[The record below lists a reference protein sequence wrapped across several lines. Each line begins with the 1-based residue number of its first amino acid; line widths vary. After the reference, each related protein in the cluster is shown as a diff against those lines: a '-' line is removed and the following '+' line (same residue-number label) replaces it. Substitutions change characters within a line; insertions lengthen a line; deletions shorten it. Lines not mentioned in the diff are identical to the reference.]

1 VASEANPVGLQ
12 LESNWFRPKYSFRRA
27 VVAEKELYSV
37 WLLNDNH
44 TPMAFVVYALEE
56 VFEMDTDAA
65 SELMLRVH
73 NEGKAAC
80 ESYPFDEASKNA
92 AAVITLAR
100 KNQHPLQCVVEK
112 STARPA

>member
-1 VASEANPVGLQ
+1 
-12 LESNWFRPKYSFRRA
+12 
-27 VVAEKELYSV
+27 
-37 WLLNDNH
+37 
-44 TPMAFVVYALEE
+44 MAFVVYALEE

-92 AAVITLAR
+92 AAVID
-100 KNQHPLQCVVEK
+100 
-112 STARPA
+112 ARPQEPAPAAMRRREIHRAPGLERCIST